1 MMKNEI
7 KMDEMM
13 KTVDI

>member
-7 KMDEMM
+7 R
-13 KTVDI
+13 

>member
-7 KMDEMM
+7 CK
-13 KTVDI
+13 IINL